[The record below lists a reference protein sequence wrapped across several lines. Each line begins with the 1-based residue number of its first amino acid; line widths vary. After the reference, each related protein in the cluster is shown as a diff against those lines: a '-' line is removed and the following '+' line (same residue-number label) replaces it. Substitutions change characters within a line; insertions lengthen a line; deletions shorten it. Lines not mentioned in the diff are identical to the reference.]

1 MAKKLTIKQEIFC
14 QEYIANNGNGTKA
27 YMKAFDCKNMKEATI
42 NNNAYKMLKRDDI
55 KTRIE
60 ELRQPL
66 KEKFKYDINTAMNNF
81 EEIRMLALEK
91 GDLQACIKCEEN
103 KSKLMGLFAPQ
114 KVENINPPQTTIII
128 KGKK

>member
-1 MAKKLTIKQEIFC
+1 MTEKKLTAKQKKFIK
-14 QEYIANNGNGTKA
+14 EYIKT
-27 YMKAFDCKNMKEATI
+27 
-42 NNNAYKMLKRDDI
+42 NNATQSAIRAGYSKKSAYSIGPENLEKPEI
-55 KTRIE
+55 QE
-60 ELRQPL
+60 ELR
-66 KEKFKYDINTAMNNF
+66 KESEKMQKKFEYDINTAMNNF
-81 EEIRMLALEK
+81 EEIRILALGK

>member
-1 MAKKLTIKQEIFC
+1 MTEKKLTAKQKKFIK
-14 QEYIANNGNGTKA
+14 EYIKT
-27 YMKAFDCKNMKEATI
+27 
-42 NNNAYKMLKRDDI
+42 NNATQSAIRAGYSKKSAYSIGPENLEKPEI
-55 KTRIE
+55 QE
-60 ELRQPL
+60 ELK
-66 KEKFKYDINTAMNNF
+66 KESEKMQKKFEYDINTAMNNF

-114 KVENINPPQTTIII
+114 KIENINPPQTTIII

>member
-1 MAKKLTIKQEIFC
+1 MTDKKLTAKQKKFVK
-14 QEYIANNGNGTKA
+14 EYIKT
-27 YMKAFDCKNMKEATI
+27 
-42 NNNAYKMLKRDDI
+42 NNATQSAI
-55 KTRIE
+55 KAGYSKESARQLASENLSKDYIQE
-60 ELRQPL
+60 ELK
-66 KEKFKYDINTAMNNF
+66 KESEKMQKKFEYDINTAMSNF
-81 EEIRMLALEK
+81 EEIKILAIQK